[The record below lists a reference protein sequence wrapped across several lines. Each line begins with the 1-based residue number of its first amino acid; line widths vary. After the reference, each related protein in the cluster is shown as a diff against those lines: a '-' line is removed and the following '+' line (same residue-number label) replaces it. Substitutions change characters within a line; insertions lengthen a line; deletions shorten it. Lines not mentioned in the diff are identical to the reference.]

1 MCIRD
6 SLCTVLLELRQFLQR
21 LRAKTRNDLS
31 FVLGVQKLHFNN
43 RSLSPHLQ
51 NFRRKI
57 LKLGVALTIIWEQR
71 NTCLLYTS
79 QKITAAIATESIQ
92 AAILTA
98 GIVSTKLRTF
108 FLKFCIKFSFVL
120 ICKNLLHECAAT
132 LCILATLLPR
142 CV

>member
-1 MCIRD
+1 MLLSTAFLLTPVNLVGSADAVKVSPAARMD
-6 SLCTVLLELRQFLQR
+6 SATVSSCTVV
-21 LRAKTRNDLS
+21 S
-31 FVLGVQKLHFNN
+31 VLPVRVN
-43 RSLSPHLQ
+43 P
-51 NFRRKI
+51 
-57 LKLGVALTIIWEQR
+57 
-71 NTCLLYTS
+71 

-132 LCILATLLPR
+132 LCILATLLPLYSSPCKVSR
-142 CV
+142 KSPL